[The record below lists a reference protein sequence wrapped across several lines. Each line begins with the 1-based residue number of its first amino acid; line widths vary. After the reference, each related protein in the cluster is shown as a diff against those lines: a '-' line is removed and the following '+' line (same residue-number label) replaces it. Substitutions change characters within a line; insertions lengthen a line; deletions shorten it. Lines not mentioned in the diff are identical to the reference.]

1 MFNNII
7 YFIIVL
13 FIYYFAYPSTPAGNS
28 LYFTLAML
36 FMTWLAFAGYSRWVF
51 QRVLVRFNEDAARHG
66 RFVRE
71 YQGLTFRLSIFAICL
86 FALDVN
92 VFYLRH
98 WIQVVPGLKYFS
110 VLQGVIALA
119 LFFVYLG
126 TIWYF
131 SFPLYRVAF
140 RTKVQRRSFITSN
153 FRLNIPILFP
163 WLLLAISHDLMS
175 FTPWGGPESF
185 LNKPKGQ
192 FFFFAI
198 LVTVLMIFLP
208 QLIQYWWGCRPFKP
222 SEKVGEVKR
231 FLREKGL
238 KYRELM
244 RWPIFEG
251 KMMTAGIMGI
261 IPRFRYILITDA
273 LMEVLSLE
281 ELKAVVSHEM
291 GHAKYRHLLLYIF
304 FFLGFMVLVLGLF
317 NLEDPGLYILFLEY
331 LLIRFSKTVSS
342 HTFLL
347 IYGLSVLAI
356 VLVYF
361 RFVVGFFMRN
371 FERQADLYSAT
382 TMGSPRPTI
391 SSLEKIAL
399 LSGKSRELPSWHHF
413 SIKERVDY
421 LWRTLSEPGLAK
433 RHHRF
438 VATSFL
444 VYLVLMASFGCLL
457 NFSSVKQDLGNRVI
471 TTSVKRQLVKDPNNV
486 QFLLA
491 LAGAYH
497 EMGKLDE
504 AIETYEKIILLDHSQ
519 AVALNNLAWIL
530 VTASDE
536 TLRDKE
542 RSLMLAKKAADL
554 KKEPF
559 VLDTLAEA
567 YYANGLN
574 QEAIETI
581 QEAIS
586 LAPKNKGYYEKQ
598 REKFTAYAGQ
608 R

>member
-13 FIYYFAYPSTPAGNS
+13 FIYYFAYPSKPAENS
-28 LYFTLAML
+28 LYYTLAML
-36 FMTWLAFAGYSRWVF
+36 FVSWLAFAGYSRWIF
-51 QRVLVRFNEDAARHG
+51 QRILDRFKEDTAGHG
-66 RFVRE
+66 RLVQE
-71 YQGLTFRLSIFAICL
+71 YQGLTFRLSILAIFL

-92 VFYLRH
+92 FFYLRH
-98 WIQVVPGLKYFS
+98 WIQAVPGLKYFT
-110 VLQGVIALA
+110 VLQGVLA
-119 LFFVYLG
+119 LTLFFIYLG

-131 SFPLYRVAF
+131 SHPLYRVAF

-163 WLLLAISHDLMS
+163 WLLLAISHDLIT

-192 FFFFAI
+192 FLFFAI
-198 LVTVLMIFLP
+198 LITVLMIFLP

-222 SEKVGEVKR
+222 SEKVKEVKG

-281 ELKAVVSHEM
+281 ELKAVVAHEM

-331 LLIRFSKTVSS
+331 LFIRSSKTLSG
-342 HTFLL
+342 HTFLV

-356 VLVYF
+356 ILVYF

-371 FERQADLYSAT
+371 FERQADLYSAA

-399 LSGKSRELPSWHHF
+399 MSGKSRELPSWHHF

-421 LWRTLSEPGLAK
+421 LWRTLSEPGLTK

-444 VYLVLMASFGCLL
+444 VYLVLIASFGYLL
-457 NFSSVKQDLGNRVI
+457 NFSTVEQELGYRI
-471 TTSVKRQLVKDPNNV
+471 KTTALKEQLAKHPNNV
-486 QFLLA
+486 EYLLA
-491 LAGAYH
+491 LAGTYH
-497 EMGKLDE
+497 ETGKLE
-504 AIETYEKIILLDHSQ
+504 QAIETYEKIILLDQSQ

-530 VTASDE
+530 VTVSDE
-536 TLRDKE
+536 TLQDRK
-542 RSLMLAKKAADL
+542 RALIFAKKAADL
-554 KKEPF
+554 KREPF

-567 YYANGLN
+567 YHANGLKR
-574 QEAIETI
+574 EAIDTI
-581 QEAIS
+581 TEAIS
-586 LAPKNKGYYEKQ
+586 LATSNRGYYKKQ
-598 REKFTAYAGQ
+598 LEKFTTYSDQ

>member
-13 FIYYFAYPSTPAGNS
+13 FIYYFAYPSKPAENS
-28 LYFTLAML
+28 LYYTLTML
-36 FMTWLAFAGYSRWVF
+36 LVTWLVFAGCSRWVF
-51 QRVLVRFNEDAARHG
+51 QRVLDRFKEDTAEHG
-66 RFVRE
+66 RLVRE
-71 YQGLTFRLSIFAICL
+71 YQGLTFRLSILAIFL

-92 VFYLRH
+92 FFYLRH
-98 WIQVVPGLKYFS
+98 WIQVVPGLRYFT
-110 VLQGVIALA
+110 VLQGVIALT

-131 SFPLYRVAF
+131 SHPVYTVVFG
-140 RTKVQRRSFITSN
+140 TKVSRRSFITSN
-153 FRLNIPILFP
+153 LRLNIPILFP
-163 WLLLAISHDLMS
+163 WLVLAMSHDLMT
-175 FTPWGGPESF
+175 FTPWGGPDSF

-192 FFFFAI
+192 FLFFAI
-198 LVTVLMIFLP
+198 LITFLMIFLP

-222 SEKVGEVKR
+222 SDKVKEVKR

-281 ELKAVVSHEM
+281 ELKAVVAHEM
-291 GHAKYRHLLLYIF
+291 GHAKYRHLLFYIF

-331 LLIRFSKTVSS
+331 LLITFSKTLSG
-342 HTFLL
+342 HTFLVM
-347 IYGLSVLAI
+347 YGLSILAI
-356 VLVYF
+356 ILVYF

-371 FERQADLYSAT
+371 FERQADLFSAAA
-382 TMGSPRPTI
+382 MGSPRPTI

-421 LWRTLSEPGLAK
+421 LWRTLSEPRLAK
-433 RHHRF
+433 KHHRF

-444 VYLVLMASFGCLL
+444 IYLVFLASFGYLL
-457 NFSSVKQDLGNRVI
+457 NFSSVEQDLGNRI
-471 TTSVKRQLVKDPNNV
+471 KTTAVKKQLAKDPNNV
-486 QFLLA
+486 KFLLA
-491 LAGAYH
+491 LAGAYN

-504 AIETYEKIILLDHSQ
+504 AVKIYEKIILLDHSE

-536 TLRDKE
+536 TLKDRE
-542 RSLMLAKKAADL
+542 RGLILAKKAADL
-554 KKEPF
+554 NRAPF
-559 VLDTLAEA
+559 ILDTLAEA
-567 YYANGLN
+567 YYANGLS
-574 QEAIETI
+574 QEAITTS

-586 LAPKNKGYYEKQ
+586 LAKENMGYYKNQ
-598 REKFTAYAGQ
+598 LEKFMG
-608 R
+608 RREDR

>member
-13 FIYYFAYPSTPAGNS
+13 FIYYFAYPSKPAENS
-28 LYFTLAML
+28 LYYTLAML
-36 FMTWLAFAGYSRWVF
+36 FVSWLAFAGYSRWVF
-51 QRVLVRFNEDAARHG
+51 QRILDRFKEDTAGQARL
-66 RFVRE
+66 VRE
-71 YQGLTFRLSIFAICL
+71 YQGLTFRLSILAIFL

-92 VFYLRH
+92 FFYLRH
-98 WIQVVPGLKYFS
+98 WIQAVPGLKYFT
-110 VLQGVIALA
+110 VLQGVLA
-119 LFFVYLG
+119 LTLFFIYLG

-131 SFPLYRVAF
+131 SHPLYREAF
-140 RTKVQRRSFITSN
+140 RTKVQRSSFITSN

-163 WLLLAISHDLMS
+163 WLVLAISHDLIT

-192 FFFFAI
+192 FLFFAI
-198 LVTVLMIFLP
+198 LITVLMIFLP

-222 SEKVGEVKR
+222 SDKVREVKD

-281 ELKAVVSHEM
+281 ELKAVVAHEM

-331 LLIRFSKTVSS
+331 LFIRFSKTLSG
-342 HTFLL
+342 HTFLV

-356 VLVYF
+356 ILVYF

-371 FERQADLYSAT
+371 FERQADLYSAA
-382 TMGSPRPTI
+382 TMGNPRPTI

-444 VYLVLMASFGCLL
+444 VYLVLIASFGYLL
-457 NFSSVKQDLGNRVI
+457 NFSTVEQELGYRIKTTAVKE
-471 TTSVKRQLVKDPNNV
+471 QLAKDPNNV
-486 QFLLA
+486 EFLLA
-491 LAGAYH
+491 LAGTYH
-497 EMGKLDE
+497 ETGKLE
-504 AIETYEKIILLDHSQ
+504 QAIETYEKIILLDQSQ
-519 AVALNNLAWIL
+519 AVVLNNLAWIL
-530 VTASDE
+530 VTVTDE
-536 TLRDKE
+536 TLQDRE
-542 RSLMLAKKAADL
+542 RALILAKKAADL
-554 KKEPF
+554 KREPF

-567 YYANGLN
+567 YHANGLKR
-574 QEAIETI
+574 EAIKTI
-581 QEAIS
+581 TEAIS
-586 LAPKNKGYYEKQ
+586 LATSNRGYYKKATGEI
-598 REKFTAYAGQ
+598 
-608 R
+608 